1 MFLYNL
7 LWNSDVKCEQNVDIK
22 PKVYQ
27 GRQWRSTGS
36 QVCAL
41 WTRTADLLI
50 FWGPISPP
58 WKAHAHVGSISPG
71 KQSADKKMQGGK
83 TPTSASLLWR
93 NMSHPRVVP
102 APSVLPIRLYR
113 GHDIPRTSAKSVCGM
128 AKKKKAVFQRRRADI
143 KAAALH
149 WRFVA
154 DWAFLSTLVDA
165 RWGFVQMIERNCVE
179 LNRVWLKVCAQQRR
193 MGCHM

>member
-58 WKAHAHVGSISPG
+58 WKAHAHVGSIPPG

-128 AKKKKAVFQRRRADI
+128 AKKKKKQYFNDDGQILRLLPFTDVLSQIELFWAPSWMLDE
-143 KAAALH
+143 ALCK
-149 WRFVA
+149 W
-154 DWAFLSTLVDA
+154 
-165 RWGFVQMIERNCVE
+165 
-179 LNRVWLKVCAQQRR
+179 
-193 MGCHM
+193 